1 MTLLWVQIFCEEL
14 FQTRSSAT
22 RMVAEG
28 TVTSLFWTFLRLRK
42 TCKST
47 YMSISSDRDGD
58 CHVTLRVTTPGTGFQ
73 SPCRGGAQPR
83 GQERQSSGTR
93 NPPPPPAAAAPA
105 PAPAPAATAPVTAKR
120 SKNRGPGALLRDER
134 RRLGRIEPGI
144 FAHETGGEGD
154 PALPLGGR
162 IGDPALP
169 HTAPRPTPRPIV
181 ILAARKRKGSPHLPD
196 IQAKGEDA
204 QRPPRPPLHPPRQ
217 NGGEHTAPPSSQSG
231 QMEVGARAL
240 GCSLVDLWL
249 KS

>member
-1 MTLLWVQIFCEEL
+1 
-14 FQTRSSAT
+14 
-22 RMVAEG
+22 MVAEG
-28 TVTSLFWTFLRLRK
+28 TVTSLFRTFLRLRR
-42 TCKST
+42 TCKRT
-47 YMSISSDRDGD
+47 YMSISSDPDGD

-105 PAPAPAATAPVTAKR
+105 PAQAPAATTPVTAKR

-154 PALPLGGR
+154 PALPLEGS

-196 IQAKGEDA
+196 IRAKGEDA
-204 QRPPRPPLHPPRQ
+204 QRAPRPPPTSAQ
-217 NGGEHTAPPSSQSG
+217 AK
-231 QMEVGARAL
+231 
-240 GCSLVDLWL
+240 WW
-249 KS
+249 

>member
-1 MTLLWVQIFCEEL
+1 M
-14 FQTRSSAT
+14 
-22 RMVAEG
+22 
-28 TVTSLFWTFLRLRK
+28 TSLFRTFLRLRR
-42 TCKST
+42 TCKRT
-47 YMSISSDRDGD
+47 YMSISSDPDGD

-169 HTAPRPTPRPIV
+169 SHSCWVMPRSPVTVCWRGSRLTTRWSEEHPRTLV
-181 ILAARKRKGSPHLPD
+181 QSPNLS
-196 IQAKGEDA
+196 
-204 QRPPRPPLHPPRQ
+204 R
-217 NGGEHTAPPSSQSG
+217 
-231 QMEVGARAL
+231 
-240 GCSLVDLWL
+240 
-249 KS
+249 